1 MLGQTQMVII
11 DHMYCR
17 VGKVNFLYQHIV
29 TPLVGVELHLV
40 IVLTQGA
47 ATQCPRHQV
56 VLGMPPSESILQ
68 GISASTLEGL
78 YDSHAVLHLHG

>member
-56 VLGMPPSESILQ
+56 VLGMPPSVALLQ
-68 GISASTLEGL
+68 GISASTPKGL
-78 YDSHAVLHLHG
+78 YDTHV

>member
-17 VGKVNFLYQHIV
+17 VRKVKLLYQHIV
-29 TPLVGVELHLV
+29 TPLVGLELHLV

-47 ATQCPRHQV
+47 ATHCPRHQV
-56 VLGMPPSESILQ
+56 VLGMPPSIAILQ
-68 GISASTLEGL
+68 GISASTPKGL
-78 YDSHAVLHLHG
+78 YDTHV